1 MLSTS
6 AGKSSNVS
14 REQTVTEVAIFH
26 SVLGIRR
33 GIDDAA
39 KRLRDT
45 GHDVTV
51 VDQYDGRSFDDYDTA
66 DAFVTDIGYPELMR
80 RALDGVQGLSDGFV
94 ALGFSNGGGMATHVA
109 LHRRVSRAILC
120 SGALPLEML
129 GADHWPDGMPVQIHY
144 TADDPFTMVGSV
156 ASVMRSV
163 SDAGASV
170 EYFQYPGR
178 GHLFTDADLVDEFDS
193 VAAEQLWQHVDRF
206 IG

>member
-1 MLSTS
+1 MHGATGSGIEGV
-6 AGKSSNVS
+6 AMA
-14 REQTVTEVAIFH
+14 EVAVFH

-39 KRLRDT
+39 QRLRDT
-45 GHDVTV
+45 GHDVSV
-51 VDQYDGRSFDDYDTA
+51 VDQYDGRSFDDYEIA
-66 DAFVTDIGYPELMR
+66 GAFVADIGFPELMR
-80 RALDGVQGLSDGFV
+80 RALDGVEGLSDGFV

-129 GADHWPDGMPVQIHY
+129 GADHWPDRVPVQIHY
-144 TADDPFTMVGSV
+144 SDDDPFKKDGSV
-156 ASVMRSV
+156 ESVMRSV
-163 SDAGASV
+163 TDAGASA
-170 EYFQYPGR
+170 EYFRYPGR
-178 GHLFTDADLVDEFDS
+178 GHLFTDVDLVDEFDP